1 MLYKVL
7 CLLFIITL
15 APAEVEDDWGFYGH
29 RKINRMAVFTL
40 PQELLTFYKPNIHF
54 ITEHAVD
61 PDKRRYALKN
71 EAYRHYI
78 DIDHWDVFPFEKV
91 PRDLEEA
98 IIGNG
103 SLLCIT
109 DVDTLDISSS
119 IQSVESLYK
128 QFLRDDRY
136 SQHIELDSSIVDH
149 LGDIPESCQ
158 TIYYHNPFVEYGVLP
173 YFLEDFYRR
182 LVKAL
187 GDKDK
192 EYILKVS
199 ADMGHYIGD
208 AHVPLHTTEN
218 YNGQLTNQ
226 LGIHA
231 FWESR
236 LPELFADDNYDMLVG
251 KAEYIPDVKKFFW
264 EVILESH
271 ELLPEVL
278 AKEEEIKNN
287 FPSDKQFCFD
297 DRLEYST
304 WTQCPD
310 FAKAYEESLGG
321 MVEERMQDAVLA
333 LGSVWYSAWIDAG
346 QPDLSTIDDNVD
358 PEKLDQ
364 EKDAIDKAVRG
375 GNIYGRSHGG

>member
-1 MLYKVL
+1 MLYKIL

-54 ITEHAVD
+54 ITKHAVD

-187 GDKDK
+187 GC
-192 EYILKVS
+192 
-199 ADMGHYIGD
+199 
-208 AHVPLHTTEN
+208 
-218 YNGQLTNQ
+218 
-226 LGIHA
+226 
-231 FWESR
+231 
-236 LPELFADDNYDMLVG
+236 
-251 KAEYIPDVKKFFW
+251 
-264 EVILESH
+264 
-271 ELLPEVL
+271 LLYTS
-278 AKEEEIKNN
+278 
-287 FPSDKQFCFD
+287 PSPR
-297 DRLEYST
+297 DR
-304 WTQCPD
+304 
-310 FAKAYEESLGG
+310 G
-321 MVEERMQDAVLA
+321 
-333 LGSVWYSAWIDAG
+333 
-346 QPDLSTIDDNVD
+346 
-358 PEKLDQ
+358 
-364 EKDAIDKAVRG
+364 
-375 GNIYGRSHGG
+375 